1 MAGRG
6 RPQLAP
12 RHVSLAQ
19 LAAIS
24 ADEYG
29 MKRTMSTKKALV
41 GLAASLAGFAV
52 ASVAYFGQ
60 RR

>member
-1 MAGRG
+1 ME
-6 RPQLAP
+6 
-12 RHVSLAQ
+12 
-19 LAAIS
+19 AAAL

-29 MKRTMSTKKALV
+29 MRRELSTKAALV

-52 ASVAYFGQ
+52 ATVAYLGG

>member
-1 MAGRG
+1 ME
-6 RPQLAP
+6 PS
-12 RHVSLAQ
+12 V
-19 LAAIS
+19 
-24 ADEYG
+24 G
-29 MKRTMSTKKALV
+29 MKRSMSTKTALV